1 MIRMNRM
8 KKLTLPRH
16 LVFGLLLLIVGAATS
31 TAQWSARPSIGVQ
44 TMWFNG
50 NNAIRQP
57 ISPGSDRDLPLG
69 GGMNGTHPGL
79 QLQLELLPSAESA
92 FRFPISL
99 EAFSLVGKTTFAA
112 NPDVDQRKRRW
123 LFRHSAEVY
132 SVGAGVTYN
141 LVDGL
146 PSLYVSGQGKANF
159 ITSSDLLSR
168 IYYSDNGSVIVE
180 RTVHPDTT
188 NKTRF
193 GAYIEIGSQVEF
205 FEPLLLDFSIGY
217 GALNIGGRETDPAT
231 QRNLLVVDNQRRD
244 PETIIGFIGVNFS
257 IIWKL

>member
-1 MIRMNRM
+1 MQNFTSARC
-8 KKLTLPRH
+8 
-16 LVFGLLLLIVGAATS
+16 LVLGLFFLLGAAT
-31 TAQWSARPSIGVQ
+31 TGIAQWSARPSIGVQ

-79 QLQLELLPSAESA
+79 QLQLEFLPSNESA

-112 NPDVDQRKRRW
+112 TPDVDQRKRRW

-146 PSLYVSGQGKANF
+146 PSLYVSGQGKVNF
-159 ITSSDLLSR
+159 ISSSELLSR

-180 RTVHPDTT
+180 RTVHPDTAS
-188 NKTRF
+188 KTRF
-193 GAYIEIGSQVEF
+193 GAYLEIGSQVEF

-217 GALNIGGRETDPAT
+217 GALNIGGRDTDPAT

-244 PETIIGFIGVNFS
+244 PETIVGFVGVNFS

>member
-1 MIRMNRM
+1 MQRF
-8 KKLTLPRH
+8 L
-16 LVFGLLLLIVGAATS
+16 LVRRLAIGALLLMLGAATAS
-31 TAQWSARPSIGVQ
+31 NAQWSARPSIGVQ

-50 NNAIRQP
+50 DNAIRQP
-57 ISPGSDRDLPLG
+57 ISPGTARELPLG

-79 QLQLELLPSAESA
+79 QLQLDLLPSNESS

-112 NPDVDQRKRRW
+112 TPDVDKRKRRW

-141 LVDGL
+141 LVGGL
-146 PSLYVSGQGKANF
+146 PSLYVSGQGKVNF

-180 RTVHPDTT
+180 RTVHPDTA

-193 GAYIEIGSQVEF
+193 GAYLEIGSQVEF

-217 GALNIGGRETDPAT
+217 GALNIGGRDTDPVT

-244 PETIIGFIGVNFS
+244 PEAIIGFVGVNFS

>member
-1 MIRMNRM
+1 MNRM
-8 KKLTLPRH
+8 QKLTLARC
-16 LVFGLLLLIVGAATS
+16 LLLGLLLLFAATTAS
-31 TAQWSARPSIGVQ
+31 IAQWSARPSIGVQ

-79 QLQLELLPSAESA
+79 QLQLELLPSKESA

-99 EAFSLVGKTTFAA
+99 EAFSVVGKTTFAA
-112 NPDVDQRKRRW
+112 TPDVDKRKRRW

-132 SVGAGVTYN
+132 SVGAGITYN
-141 LVDGL
+141 LVGGL
-146 PSLYVSGQGKANF
+146 PNLYVSGQGKINF
-159 ITSSDLLSR
+159 ISSSDLLSR
-168 IYYSDNGSVIVE
+168 IYYADNLAVIVE
-180 RTVHPDTT
+180 RTVHPDTA

-193 GAYIEIGSQVEF
+193 GAYLEIGTQVEF

-217 GALNIGGRETDPAT
+217 GALNIGGRETDPAL

-244 PETIIGFIGVNFS
+244 PEAIVGFVGVNFS

>member
-1 MIRMNRM
+1 MNRM
-8 KKLTLPRH
+8 QNFTSARC
-16 LVFGLLLLIVGAATS
+16 LVLGLFFLLGAAT
-31 TAQWSARPSIGVQ
+31 TGIAQWSARPSIGVQ

-79 QLQLELLPSAESA
+79 QLQLEFLPSNESA

-112 NPDVDQRKRRW
+112 TPDVDQRKRRW

-146 PSLYVSGQGKANF
+146 PSLYVSGQGKVNF
-159 ITSSDLLSR
+159 ISSSELLSR

-180 RTVHPDTT
+180 RTVHPDTAS
-188 NKTRF
+188 KTRF
-193 GAYIEIGSQVEF
+193 GAYLEIGSQVEF

-217 GALNIGGRETDPAT
+217 GALNIGGRDTDPAT

-244 PETIIGFIGVNFS
+244 PETIVGFVGVNFS